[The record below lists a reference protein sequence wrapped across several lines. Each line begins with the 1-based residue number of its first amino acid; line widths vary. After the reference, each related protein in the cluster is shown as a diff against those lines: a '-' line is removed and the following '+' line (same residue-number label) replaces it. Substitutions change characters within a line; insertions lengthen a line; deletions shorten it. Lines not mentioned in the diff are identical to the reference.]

1 MLNKEVSRDSAR
13 TGAEPVTRAAGDE
26 IMKSD
31 VLRMARKSGMTIL
44 LDGRIGQEAYMSV
57 SGSTDALQ
65 RFAHDVRAS
74 LLRRPRRR
82 ARAACSRSVNP
93 LVTARMRER
102 IAALPSS
109 RRLAGPMRRYR
120 HATAR

>member
-1 MLNKEVSRDSAR
+1 
-13 TGAEPVTRAAGDE
+13 
-26 IMKSD
+26 MKSD
-31 VLRMARKSGMTIL
+31 VLTMARKSGMTIL
-44 LDGRIGQEAYMSV
+44 LDGRIGQEAYTSV

-82 ARAACSRSVNP
+82 SRVACSHSVNP

-102 IAALPSS
+102 IATFVYRGMGATRSARAS
-109 RRLAGPMRRYR
+109 QSARRMAGPMRHR
-120 HATAR
+120 HAVTS

>member
-1 MLNKEVSRDSAR
+1 
-13 TGAEPVTRAAGDE
+13 
-26 IMKSD
+26 
-31 VLRMARKSGMTIL
+31 MTIL
-44 LDGRIGQEAYMSV
+44 LDAKIGQQAYTSV

-82 ARAACSRSVNP
+82 ARAACSRNVNS

-102 IAALPSS
+102 IAAFVYRGMSATSS
-109 RRLAGPMRRYR
+109 ARAARRLAGPRRHR
-120 HATAR
+120 HAITS